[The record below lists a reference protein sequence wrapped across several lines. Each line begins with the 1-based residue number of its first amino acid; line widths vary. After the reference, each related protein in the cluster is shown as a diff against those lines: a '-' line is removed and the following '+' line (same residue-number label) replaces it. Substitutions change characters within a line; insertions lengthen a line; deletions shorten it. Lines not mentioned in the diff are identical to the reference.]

1 MASADVK
8 ENLYSYRVIP
18 VDEYKKIQWWN
29 PMTVGS
35 VSVFGIIFCVFIGFR
50 LFKFFSSLN
59 PLPKAEAPS
68 EPTRPADQSK
78 PSPAPTAEYFVVPT
92 VVRRELE
99 AIATLEKKSVSITRQ
114 VTELFDRV
122 QPIGNIDSVSPLT
135 EVGDSSHREIF
146 SEFVLEEAVSEPV
159 TDQTP
164 SGKFT
169 KLSINGE
176 LIFED

>member
-1 MASADVK
+1 MASSAVK
-8 ENLYSYRVIP
+8 EKLHPYRVIP
-18 VDEYKKIQWWN
+18 VDEYQKIKWWN

-35 VSVFGIIFCVFIGFR
+35 ISVFSIVVSVFIGFR

-59 PLPKAEAPS
+59 PLPKVEKPP
-68 EPTRPADQSK
+68 EPTRPPDQPKS
-78 PSPAPTAEYFVVPT
+78 SPAPIAEYFVVPT

-99 AIATLEKKSVSITRQ
+99 AQATLEKKNESVSRQ

-122 QPIGNIDSVSPLT
+122 QPVGKGVTESRSAELDDS
-135 EVGDSSHREIF
+135 GHREIF
-146 SEFVLEEAVSEPV
+146 SEFVIEEAVSEPV
-159 TDQTP
+159 TNQTP